1 MSFGSWVVGFDCVIV
16 SSLDVDNEEEE
27 PKEEEEE
34 EEESDD
40 TIIRRVMEE
49 GDTITYAF
57 RCARVEGLDAYEG
70 LMLFGREHFYLIDG
84 FTLLTTREIRDIES
98 IPAAQ
103 REPVL
108 PSVIVGKR
116 RRQKFHYDEI
126 REVLRRRYLL
136 QQIGIEIFC
145 TNGRTNFLAFP
156 RDISNRVYSRLL
168 AISPNITDSAMSS
181 VAGQKRSA
189 QVSNYRFCPEI

>member
-1 MSFGSWVVGFDCVIV
+1 MWFPS
-16 SSLDVDNEEEE
+16 DVDNEEEG
-27 PKEEEEE
+27 KEDEEDD
-34 EEESDD
+34 EESDD
-40 TIIRRVMEE
+40 TIIRRLMEE
-49 GDTITYAF
+49 GDTINYAF

-70 LMLFGREHFYLIDG
+70 LMLLGREHFYLIDG
-84 FTLLTTREIRDIES
+84 YTLLSTREIRDIES
-98 IPAAQ
+98 IPPAQ

-116 RRQKFHYDEI
+116 RRQKFSYDEI

-156 RDISNRVYSRLL
+156 RDISHRVYSRLL
-168 AISPNITDSAMSS
+168 AISPNLTDSAMLS
-181 VAGQKRSA
+181 VAGQKRGA
-189 QVSNYRFCPEI
+189 QVGRYIS